1 MRIILDA
8 NIVFAACWSDGAI
21 RRLLR
26 ELLARDRSLLVDDYV
41 LMEARRNLAAK
52 SRDGMRELERLMRT
66 LHGVGAISDEHML
79 ETVPFMLQRDSR
91 IEATLTEKD
100 RPVLASAIHSSCD
113 ALVTGDRRHF
123 GRLYG
128 RTIGGVAIYDPAS
141 LAQTL
146 LL

>member
-1 MRIILDA
+1 MCIILDA
-8 NIVFAACWSDGAI
+8 NIVFAACCSDGAI

-66 LHGVGAISDEHML
+66 L

-123 GRLYG
+123 GRLYC

>member
-1 MRIILDA
+1 MRIFLDA
-8 NIVFAACWSDGAI
+8 NIVFAVCWSDGAI

-26 ELLARDRSLLVDDYV
+26 ELLAEDHSQLVDDYV
-41 LMEARRNLAAK
+41 LGEARRNLAAK
-52 SRDGMRELERLMRT
+52 SPNGMRELDRLMRK
-66 LHGVGAISDEHML
+66 L
-79 ETVPFMLQRDSR
+79 ETVPFMPYLDPT
-91 IEATLTEKD
+91 IEAALPEKD

-128 RTIGGVAIYDPAS
+128 RTIGGVAIHDPAS
-141 LAQTL
+141 LAEAL

>member
-26 ELLARDRSLLVDDYV
+26 ELLARDRWLSVDDYG
-41 LMEARRNLAAK
+41 LMAAGRIWAAN
-52 SRDGMRELERLMRT
+52 SRDGMRELERLMRK
-66 LHGVGAISDEHML
+66 L
-79 ETVPFMLQRDSR
+79 ETVPFRPQLDST
-91 IEATLTEKD
+91 IEVALPEKD

-123 GRLYG
+123 GRLYC